1 MIEWYLTCNW
11 IEGMVPYYSDE
22 VHSNRGS
29 KEWWCHSS
37 TIPMVADDVQDKA
50 KVDAPVFG
58 K

>member
-1 MIEWYLTCNW
+1 
-11 IEGMVPYYSDE
+11 MVPYYSDE